1 MISNNRF
8 SSYFLIWGFILLN
21 INNLSFG
28 QEYFKGSVKDQETGD
43 GIISATIFYGQG
55 KGVISDT
62 DGKFVIENP
71 VFPLIIEVSHLNYKA
86 KSMIIRSMDES
97 GLVIQLQSSQV
108 EIDQVEILGE
118 RITRLFK
125 NKYYYIV
132 DYAFLNDNILMI
144 GFDQNQLVRG
154 QLLLTDQFQ
163 DTLSVKPIRKPKE
176 LIQDAFGNIHLYAGD
191 SVYQVILINDTLDLI
206 YPCHRDAFIDVLKLQ
221 IAEEH
226 SFIVKEI
233 FGDGQ
238 LHVYSRIDTLTKE
251 KRILKEVFDYRLFS
265 DSRRASSFKD
275 RKLQQLDLDYQGP
288 MGELAAEVLSAR
300 SMFQATAYYNL
311 ITHQPITSQIFR
323 CGNEYVILDIPNSEI
338 DAFTVDSLKER
349 NVNMD
354 IPNHKIR
361 SKSFIQD
368 DFTQKI
374 YWVYYQ
380 GSKAL
385 LGELDINTGKV
396 VNQIETPSL
405 PFIENIKIRNGEI
418 WFLYQARLGETVRSL
433 YHIN

>member
-1 MISNNRF
+1 M
-8 SSYFLIWGFILLN
+8 N